1 MDVIIFSGQ
10 SNMQGQTECLSEN
23 AEVNNAYEYKWLTK
37 ELTPLKNP
45 VGESITYELTNG
57 EPVTNRT
64 NLSWWLSAHALGQAC
79 YGHTN
84 LVPSFCRTYTEL
96 TSRSV
101 VAVHAAKGSTEIAD
115 WMPNGGIYN
124 ALKTKACDCIAMV
137 KPERIFFVWLQ
148 GESDAIMQRSK
159 AYYKEHLRVL
169 MDALKKDIGVE
180 LFGMIRVGRFTND
193 DYDFEIIN
201 AQDEACNEYDDFVML
216 TDIATTLN
224 NMPEFMQANVPGH
237 YNAKGLEKLGH
248 EAAKT
253 LADIVN
259 G

>member
-23 AEVNNAYEYKWLTK
+23 AEVNNAYEYKWLTN
-37 ELTPLKNP
+37 ELAPLKNP
-45 VGESITYELTNG
+45 VGENITYELTQGDPITDN
-57 EPVTNRT
+57 TD
-64 NLSWWLSAHALGQAC
+64 LFAWLSKHAIGAAC
-79 YGHTN
+79 YGNTN

-96 TSRSV
+96 TGRSV

-115 WMPNGGIYN
+115 WMPDGGIYN
-124 ALKTKACDCIAMV
+124 VLKTKACDCIKKV

-148 GESDAIMQRSK
+148 GESDAITERSK
-159 AYYKEHLRVL
+159 AYYKEHLRIL
-169 MDALKKDIGVE
+169 MDVLKKDIGVE
-180 LFGMIRVGRFTND
+180 LFGMIRVGRFTYN
-193 DYDFEIIN
+193 DYDFEVIS
-201 AQDEACNEYDDFVML
+201 AQDEACSEYDDFVML

-224 NMPEFMQANVPGH
+224 NMPEYMNPYVGGH
-237 YNAKGLEKLGH
+237 YSAKGQEKLGF

-253 LADIVN
+253 LADVVN